1 MLRLHKAFSLIE
13 LLAVVAIIGIL
24 AAIAIPSY
32 NNYIIKSRIIEL
44 LNIANIYKFKLLE
57 DKAVESIST
66 DLIES
71 VSADTIETNPVRY
84 AIQVTAKMRTNA
96 EVGIGLAQPAQARD
110 PLIIQLQGVENGDI
124 ITWSCHV
131 AAEYNKYVPKMC
143 QNNIG

>member
-32 NNYIIKSRIIEL
+32 NNYIIKSRVIEL
-44 LNIANIYKFKLLE
+44 LNIANVYKFKLLE

-71 VSADTIETNPVRY
+71 VSADTIETNPVKY
-84 AIQVTAKMRTNA
+84 TIQVTAKMRTNA
-96 EVGIGLAQPAQARD
+96 EVGIGLAKPAQAAN
-110 PLIIQLQGVENGDI
+110 PLIIQLQGIENGDI